1 MVSFY
6 ETFAFL
12 CEEADI
18 TPSGVAREIG
28 IPKSSITSWKKEGYS
43 PRNETLNKIADFFG
57 VSTDFLNDKTG
68 IHNCAGCGF
77 QYDRFNVES
86 QKEHSHNHLLW
97 LKAKNKFGFCW
108 NFHQRER
115 RHEKRKIAQD
125 TTLQTSIRFN
135 AYLEVIAAYFSRS
148 LESSGYRLDHPTF
161 PEYVALYMDNQHD
174 DCPDDLR
181 EIIIKNYGTK
191 PGMYGTY
198 FFSNKSNEVGS
209 VDPKPVDNA
218 TEKWLEENTYP
229 VDSVV
234 YLPIVGR
241 VAAGNG
247 VIAQEEIIGYEFVDA
262 DELCS
267 GETYFWLRVN
277 GDSMSPKIEDGDL
290 VLVKQQPSVDSGS
303 YAVVIIDGED
313 GVVKKVNYGADW
325 IELVSINP
333 YYPPRHFKGPDVLRI
348 TVVGKVLEVRR
359 KL

>member
-1 MVSFY
+1 MYNSW
-6 ETFAFL
+6 
-12 CEEADI
+12 
-18 TPSGVAREIG
+18 GVIMD
-28 IPKSSITSWKKEGYS
+28 
-43 PRNETLNKIADFFG
+43 TLNKILLLVKESGIEQQDLAAILG
-57 VSTDFLNDKTG
+57 VSKQTISDWKSGKSKSYLRYIQK
-68 IHNCAGCGF
+68 IAI
-77 QYDRFNVES
+77 YFNVPIKFFTDTPPFDLWDEINENRKALVHYMYLPKSIYNVLFEDKQDIDQWSISDFANFVES
-86 QKEHSHNHLLW
+86 TIEDVRLTEDGDFDVTLKDW
-97 LKAKNKFGFCW
+97 LKAAKETNS
-108 NFHQRER
+108 
-115 RHEKRKIAQD
+115 
-125 TTLQTSIRFN
+125 TSIN
-135 AYLEVIAAYFSRS
+135 
-148 LESSGYRLDHPTF
+148 
-161 PEYVALYMDNQHD
+161 
-174 DCPDDLR
+174 
-181 EIIIKNYGTK
+181 
-191 PGMYGTY
+191 
-198 FFSNKSNEVGS
+198 SNN
-209 VDPKPVDNA
+209 
-218 TEKWLEENTYP
+218 KWLKENAYP